1 MNTNTIIQLLILDVQ
16 NTYVRTSSMLNLHT
30 EILPQSM
37 STCCKEGCIHG
48 ISAKEME
55 NVKDIMESKSNF
67 EQQQFILDSLFLMP
81 TQAVQHWSSAKFS
94 LLVST

>member
-1 MNTNTIIQLLILDVQ
+1 
-16 NTYVRTSSMLNLHT
+16 MLNLQV
-30 EILPQSM
+30 EILLQSM

-48 ISAKEME
+48 IGTKEME
-55 NVKDIMESKSNF
+55 MYVIDIMESKSNF

-94 LLVST
+94 LSVST